1 MSKPMKRSAFFL
13 SAAVAGLFA
22 VYAPSSWSGDTTRQ
36 PANAENAKGAQ
47 GMDHGAMK
55 GMDHGNMKGMN
66 HDAMQ
71 GMDHGNMKGMNH
83 DAMQGMDHG
92 NMQGMNHDAMQGMDH
107 GTMQGMDHSK
117 MMESHGSDKA
127 KAGKDAQ

>member
-13 SAAVAGLFA
+13 SAAMAGLFA
-22 VYAPSSWSGDTTRQ
+22 VYAPSSWSDGDNQQ
-36 PANAENAKGAQ
+36 PADATKAKGAQ

-55 GMDHGNMKGMN
+55 GMDHGAMKGMDHGSMKGMD
-66 HDAMQ
+66 HDAMKGMDHGSMQ
-71 GMDHGNMKGMNH
+71 GMDHG
-83 DAMQGMDHG
+83 
-92 NMQGMNHDAMQGMDH
+92 
-107 GTMQGMDHSK
+107 K

>member
-13 SAAVAGLFA
+13 SAAMAGLFA
-22 VYAPSSWSGDTTRQ
+22 VYAPSSWSDGDNQQ
-36 PANAENAKGAQ
+36 PADATKAKSAQ

-55 GMDHGNMKGMN
+55 GMDHGAMKGMDHGSMKGMD
-66 HDAMQ
+66 HDAMKGMDHGSMQ
-71 GMDHGNMKGMNH
+71 GMDHG
-83 DAMQGMDHG
+83 
-92 NMQGMNHDAMQGMDH
+92 
-107 GTMQGMDHSK
+107 K

>member
-13 SAAVAGLFA
+13 SAAMAGLFA
-22 VYAPSSWSGDTTRQ
+22 VYAPSSWSDGDNQQ
-36 PANAENAKGAQ
+36 PADAAKAKGAQ

-55 GMDHGNMKGMN
+55 GMDHGAMKGMDHGSMKGMN
-66 HDAMQ
+66 HDAMK
-71 GMDHGNMKGMNH
+71 GMDHGS
-83 DAMQGMDHG
+83 MQGMDHG
-92 NMQGMNHDAMQGMDH
+92 
-107 GTMQGMDHSK
+107 K

>member
-13 SAAVAGLFA
+13 SAAMAGVFA
-22 VYAPSSWSGDTTRQ
+22 VYAPLSWSDDPQR
-36 PANAENAKGAQ
+36 PADAAKAAQ

-55 GMDHGNMKGMN
+55 GMDHDAMKGMDHGAMKGMD
-66 HDAMQ
+66 HDAMKGMDHGSMQ
-71 GMDHGNMKGMNH
+71 GMDHG
-83 DAMQGMDHG
+83 
-92 NMQGMNHDAMQGMDH
+92 
-107 GTMQGMDHSK
+107 K